1 MALYVHQILSV
12 LRDGRQALNFLSFL
26 GCKLAVAGWKLA
38 RSRRRT
44 LWTALSRRKESTS
57 WQTGS
62 RWLLSHSLFFN
73 VVCVAGRLVFSSL
86 FLDLVA
92 GLKKRWRSK
101 KKTCWGL
108 KQDKPSARSGKRH
121 FAVEKKSSPLQA
133 LPQAARTL
141 RCTSNSVRLWSFKAT
156 LQEIWPCVEAP
167 RSSK

>member
-73 VVCVAGRLVFSSL
+73 VVCVAGRLVFFQTPKSLFLEGLRKRRLKSQSGGRKKDLSL

-101 KKTCWGL
+101 K
-108 KQDKPSARSGKRH
+108 
-121 FAVEKKSSPLQA
+121 
-133 LPQAARTL
+133 
-141 RCTSNSVRLWSFKAT
+141 RLAG
-156 LQEIWPCVEAP
+156 V
-167 RSSK
+167 